1 MLKDML
7 RDKNMVTG
15 SALIRKLG
23 LDENEAYR
31 CIRKGECSSCL
42 CDDVRYTRCKYI
54 IPWNTFAR
62 DYPSLTALII
72 KGFLGDEDG
81 ESREFIG
88 EKECKQ

>member
-1 MLKDML
+1 MGILKDM
-7 RDKNMVTG
+7 VTG
-15 SALIRKLG
+15 GALIRKLG
-23 LDENEAYR
+23 LDESAAYK
-31 CIRKGECSSCL
+31 CIRKGECSNCL

>member
-1 MLKDML
+1 MGTLKDMA
-7 RDKNMVTG
+7 TG

-23 LDENEAYR
+23 LDENEAYK
-31 CIRKGECSSCL
+31 CIRKGECPNCL

-72 KGFLGDEDG
+72 KGFLGKEDG
-81 ESREFIG
+81 ESRKLIG

>member
-1 MLKDML
+1 MGTLKD
-7 RDKNMVTG
+7 MVTG

-23 LDENEAYR
+23 LDENEAYK
-31 CIRKGECSSCL
+31 CIRKGECSNCL

-62 DYPSLTALII
+62 DYPSLTALIV

>member
-1 MLKDML
+1 MGTLKDM
-7 RDKNMVTG
+7 VAG

-23 LDENEAYR
+23 LDENEAYK

-81 ESREFIG
+81 ESRKFIG